1 MATCVVSGSASGIG
15 AGTRE
20 RLESDGHRVIGIDL
34 RDAEVEADLSVP
46 EGRAE
51 AIRATLEQCEGRID
65 RLVLS
70 AGVGEMVPIHL
81 VTSVNYF
88 GSIVLL
94 DAFQAALSQGE
105 NSAVVALCS
114 NSARMA
120 PFEDSPYVKALLDHN
135 ESEALRIVEEK
146 QNTFLAY
153 AGGKFALG
161 VAIRR
166 RAMEWGKLGIRLN
179 AIAPGPTDTPL
190 LESIAD
196 DPIRSKGLSSLP
208 NPLGRHAS
216 PAEIAK
222 SIAFLLGP
230 EAGYVHGVILY
241 ADAGIDA
248 ALFPD
253 RF

>member
-15 AGTRE
+15 AATRD

-34 RDAEVEADLSVP
+34 RDADVEADLSTT
-46 EGRAE
+46 EGREA
-51 AIRATLEQCEGRID
+51 AIRSTLEKCEGRID

-70 AGVGEMVPIHL
+70 AGVGEMVPLHL
-81 VTSVNYF
+81 VPSVNYF

-94 DAFQAALSQGE
+94 DAFRPALCEGE
-105 NSAVVALCS
+105 NPAVVMLCS
-114 NSARMA
+114 NSARLA
-120 PFEDSPYVKALLDHN
+120 PFNDTTYVKALLEGD
-135 ESEALRIVEEK
+135 EAEALRIVDEK

-153 AGGKFALG
+153 AGGKLALG
-161 VAIRR
+161 IAMRR
-166 RAMEWGKLGIRLN
+166 RAMEWGQAGIRLN

-190 LESIAD
+190 LDSIAD
-196 DPIRSKGLSSLP
+196 DPVRSEGLRSLP

-216 PAEIAK
+216 PSEMAGV
-222 SIAFLLGP
+222 IAFLLGP
-230 EAGYVHGVILY
+230 EAAYVHGVILY